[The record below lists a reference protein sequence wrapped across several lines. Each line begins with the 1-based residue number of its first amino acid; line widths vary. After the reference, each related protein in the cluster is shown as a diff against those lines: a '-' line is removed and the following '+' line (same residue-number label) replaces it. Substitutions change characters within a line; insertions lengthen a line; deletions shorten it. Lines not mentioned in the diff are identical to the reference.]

1 VRNRSLKNN
10 LTQTQFYSDSSEE
23 FLLSFFDKPQSQKQ
37 KEICNILNNN
47 PPWPILYHLHPQREF
62 ILSWYPFKKDA
73 SLLEVGAG
81 CGSITGM
88 LCDKVNE
95 VIANELTKER
105 AEVIKKRW
113 QDKKI

>member
-37 KEICNILNNN
+37 KEIWNILNNN

-95 VIANELTKER
+95 VIANELIKER